1 MELFRQVYYF
11 NNSTERSENVD
22 VYFSRGVCTLDRF
35 QSDPVESVM
44 YIFIRVLLS
53 RTPLGAR
60 RLPLH
65 CVMFYDVTSI
75 SVASFSCVT
84 SISALYCPDNVEG
97 FSKASV
103 LRTSHFTRENFFFCF
118 TKL

>member
-53 RTPLGAR
+53 RTPLGTR
-60 RLPLH
+60 CLPLH

-75 SVASFSCVT
+75 SVASFSYVT
-84 SISALYCPDNVEG
+84 SISAL
-97 FSKASV
+97 
-103 LRTSHFTRENFFFCF
+103 
-118 TKL
+118 